1 MEQKIPPYW
10 SRYIDNIDIKMLDIP
25 NKKDLINNILV
36 LQISK
41 NVLFCVTL
49 SSLAAEF
56 HNFLKN
62 VK

>member
-36 LQISK
+36 FLDLFILSTKKVYDIKYNISNIIK
-41 NVLFCVTL
+41 
-49 SSLAAEF
+49 
-56 HNFLKN
+56 
-62 VK
+62 